1 MSYLLVLLMAIGVA
15 VVLVGL
21 VLTFILEVPLPLLL
35 YPKGVRLQGRKLSQ
49 L

>member
-21 VLTFILEVPLPLLL
+21 VLTFILEVPLPLL
-35 YPKGVRLQGRKLSQ
+35 YIQRG
-49 L
+49 